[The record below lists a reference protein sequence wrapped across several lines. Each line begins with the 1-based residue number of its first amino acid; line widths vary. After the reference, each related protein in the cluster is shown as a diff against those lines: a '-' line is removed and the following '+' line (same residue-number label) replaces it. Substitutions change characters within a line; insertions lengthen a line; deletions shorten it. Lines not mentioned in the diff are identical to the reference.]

1 MRSPR
6 SIPIKKGAV
15 VSAFAIVLSAV
26 ALAACG
32 SSAAGDRFVA
42 GEGKVQAAG
51 TSATTAAEQPQS
63 TEMAGMTGMTD
74 TQSADAAQYDFEAK
88 PFPATTKPVQPGP
101 KTFDLVASEQRVK
114 VGEKVYD
121 MWTFNNTV
129 PGPALRVVQGDSVT
143 INLKNDGSSMLPHS
157 VDFHAARINPG
168 VAFASILP
176 GESISYTFTA
186 EYPGVFMYHC
196 GTPPVL
202 QHIGMGMY
210 GMIIVQPKEGFGPP
224 MQEIALVQSELYTSF
239 EDMQNN
245 KPDAF
250 AFNGVPG
257 QYAKEQI
264 QMTGK
269 KPLVRIFFLNAGPS
283 QLSSFHVVGTI
294 FDRVFADGNPRNDT
308 YGRQALAVPASGGG
322 VFEMELVEDGSY
334 IFVSHQ
340 FDQAGKGAVGM
351 MRVGKDMGTTGAEHS

>member
-1 MRSPR
+1 M
-6 SIPIKKGAV
+6 ADAQTV
-15 VSAFAIVLSAV
+15 DVALSAS
-26 ALAACG
+26 G
-32 SSAAGDRFVA
+32 
-42 GEGKVQAAG
+42 
-51 TSATTAAEQPQS
+51 PN
-63 TEMAGMTGMTD
+63 
-74 TQSADAAQYDFEAK
+74 
-88 PFPATTKPVQPGP
+88 PPPATTKPVQPGP
-101 KTFDLVASEQRVK
+101 KTFDLAASEQRVK

-121 MWTFNNTV
+121 MWTFNKTV

-143 INLKNDGSSMLPHS
+143 INLKNDGSSTLPHS

-168 VAFASILP
+168 KAFKSILP

-186 EYPGVFMYHC
+186 EYPGVFMNHC

-202 QHIGMGMY
+202 QHIGMGTD
-210 GMIIVQPKEGFGPP
+210 GMIIVQPKQGFGAP

-257 QYAKEQI
+257 QYAKKQI

-269 KPLVRIFFLNAGPS
+269 KPFLRIFFLNAGPS

-294 FDRVFADGNPRNDT
+294 FDRVFADGNPKNDT
-308 YGRQALAVPASGGG
+308 YGRQALAVPALGWWCVRDGTRRGPVLHLRQPPIRPSRQGGRRHDARRYG
-322 VFEMELVEDGSY
+322 HGHSRSRALLASPWMLGALPAVATRPTIAPIGRSVESTATAP
-334 IFVSHQ
+334 ISCRRAVSS
-340 FDQAGKGAVGM
+340 VG
-351 MRVGKDMGTTGAEHS
+351 